1 MKRLTGLALLTASAV
16 SFAAVA
22 APPPQ
27 RIRGTVQSISGDS
40 LIVHPA
46 TGSDVTLT
54 LGSGTKYAAVVK
66 SDLANIEKGSYIG
79 TATKG
84 SGSYL
89 VALEV
94 VVFPPSMRG
103 TGDGHYDWDKMTD
116 TTLSGGGTTTSS
128 MTNGNV
134 EAAAPAA
141 GSKQVNSAMT
151 NGNVD
156 AATDKSGAK
165 QLTVSYKG
173 GQQTIIVPPTAPIV
187 AFQPSEMSAVKTGDT
202 VFVVAAED
210 AGKLNAGFVAF
221 GTQGVKPPM

>member
-1 MKRLTGLALLTASAV
+1 MKRLTGLALLAASAV

-27 RIRGTVQSISGDS
+27 RIRGTVQSITSDS
-40 LIVHPA
+40 LVVHPA

-66 SDLANIEKGSYIG
+66 SDLGNVEKGSYIG

-84 SGSYL
+84 SGNYL

-103 TGDGHYDWDKMTD
+103 MGDGHYDWDKMAD
-116 TTLSGGGTTTSS
+116 TTLSGGGTTASS

-134 EAAAPAA
+134 EAATSASA
-141 GSKQVNSAMT
+141 KQVNSAMT

-156 AATDKSGAK
+156 AATDKGGAK

-173 GQQTIIVPPTAPIV
+173 GKQTIVVPPTAPIV
-187 AFQPSEMSAVKTGDT
+187 ALQPAEMSAVKAGDT

>member
-1 MKRLTGLALLTASAV
+1 MKRLTGLMLAASAV

-22 APPPQ
+22 APQPQ
-27 RIRGTVQSISGDS
+27 RIRGTIESISGDS
-40 LIVHPA
+40 VVVHPT

-66 SDLANIEKGSYIG
+66 ADLANIEKGSYIG

-103 TGDGHYDWDKMTD
+103 LGDGHYDWDKMTD
-116 TTLSGGGTTTSS
+116 TTLSGGGTTASS
-128 MTNGNV
+128 
-134 EAAAPAA
+134 
-141 GSKQVNSAMT
+141 MT

-156 AATDKSGAK
+156 AATDKAGAK

-173 GQQTIIVPPTAPIV
+173 GQQTIVVPPTAPIV
-187 AFQPSEMSAVKTGDT
+187 ALQPAEISALKTGDT